1 MASKSGK
8 EKGKMEADT
17 PKGRLPEIVGAV
29 VESSLAIGDLNH
41 ISMRELPG
49 KATVAEVL
57 HDLMDVIYPGYF
69 SSKNVSEANLQFYLG
84 NKLDSLFERL
94 AELIAKSLTHECDRH
109 PEVCDQCRL
118 RGKMET
124 IEFLEKLPDIR
135 EILHED
141 IIAAFEGDPA
151 AKSLDEIIFSYPCT
165 FAITVYRV
173 AHELHVQSIPLIP
186 RMMTE
191 HAHSAT
197 GIDIHPGAT
206 IGRAFFID
214 HGTGVVIGETCEI
227 GDNVKIYQGV
237 TLGAKS
243 FPRDE
248 KGNII
253 RDQKRHPTI
262 EDDVVIYSGA
272 TILGGDVV
280 IGRGAS
286 VGGNVWLTE
295 SVPAG
300 MNVVLETPALKYVNA
315 KEIHRPTAG
324 ARKPVSRRKPAFCT
338 EAPRRRGKRD
348 KSGGS

>member
-1 MASKSGK
+1 M
-8 EKGKMEADT
+8 DT
-17 PKGRLPEIVGAV
+17 PKDRLPDIVDTV
-29 VESSLAIGDLNH
+29 VRSSLTLEDINH
-41 ISMRELPG
+41 IAARELPS
-49 KATVAEVL
+49 KATVIEVL
-57 HDLMDVIYPGYF
+57 NDLMDVIYPGYF
-69 SSKNVSEANLQFYLG
+69 STQNVSEANLEFYLG

-94 AELIAKSLTHECDRH
+94 VELIAKSIRHECERRTD
-109 PEVCDQCRL
+109 VCDQCRL
-118 RGKMET
+118 RGEMET
-124 IEFLEKLPDIR
+124 IAFFDKLPDIR
-135 EILHED
+135 EILQED
-141 IIAAFEGDPA
+141 IHAAYEGDPA

-165 FAITVYRV
+165 FAITVYRI
-173 AHELHVQSIPLIP
+173 AHELHMQSIPLIP

-191 HAHSAT
+191 HAHSVT

-253 RDQKRHPTI
+253 RNQKRHPTI

-272 TILGGDVV
+272 TILGDVV

-286 VGGNVWLTE
+286 VGGNVWLTK
-295 SVPAG
+295 SVPPG
-300 MNVVLETPALKYVNA
+300 MQVVLEKPALRYMDA
-315 KEIHRPTAG
+315 KEIHRPTAETRRTTPQPKPTYCPDPDC
-324 ARKPVSRRKPAFCT
+324 RKAKPTGC
-338 EAPRRRGKRD
+338 D
-348 KSGGS
+348 DS

>member
-1 MASKSGK
+1 MASKTGK
-8 EKGKMEADT
+8 KKGKTKVDT
-17 PKGRLPEIVGAV
+17 PKSRLPDIVDAV
-29 VESSLAIGDLNH
+29 VDSSVAIGDMNH
-41 ISMRELPG
+41 IAMRELPS

-69 SSKNVSEANLQFYLG
+69 SSQNVSEANLQFYLG
-84 NKLDSLFERL
+84 NKLDSLFDRL
-94 AELIAKSLTHECDRH
+94 AGLIAKSLTHECERH

-118 RGKMET
+118 RGEVET
-124 IEFLEKLPDIR
+124 TAFFEKLPEIR

-141 IIAAFEGDPA
+141 MIAAFEGDPA

-173 AHELHVQSIPLIP
+173 AHELHVQAIPLIP

-191 HAHSAT
+191 HAHSVT

-227 GDNVKIYQGV
+227 GHNVKIYQGV
-237 TLGAKS
+237 TLGAKRFS
-243 FPRDE
+243 RDE

-253 RDQKRHPTI
+253 PNQKRHPTI

-300 MNVVLETPALKYVNA
+300 MHVVLETPALKYMDA
-315 KEIHRPTAG
+315 KESHRPTAG
-324 ARKPVSRRKPAFCT
+324 ARKRVARRKPDFCT
-338 EAPRRRGKRD
+338 EASDRQGKLCERD
-348 KSGGS
+348 E